1 MGKIKKKSEKIF
13 APKGILK
20 ELKNVKWPCFKELMA
35 NSSLVILF
43 TVLFGAYF
51 FVCELLCGGFV
62 QTLVNL

>member
-1 MGKIKKKSEKIF
+1 MGKIKKKSEKVFTPIGVF
-13 APKGILK
+13 D

-35 NSSLVILF
+35 NSGLVILF

-51 FVCELLCGGFV
+51 FACELLCGGFV